1 MLRILFNFSKKAYSQ
16 DLEHIYD
23 FSNFSELQ
31 KNELI
36 EEIFKEQQ
44 EIGENL
50 PNQNMRCIFLFEI
63 NETFKD
69 KKVNLFLN

>member
-1 MLRILFNFSKKAYSQ
+1 MVYSQ

-44 EIGENL
+44 EIRENL
-50 PNQNMRCIFLFEI
+50 PNQNMTCIFLFEI
-63 NETFKD
+63 NKTFKD